1 MEYELGRRE
10 TILHVNNPAVC
21 GDISAARAF
30 GAEQAAQVRRYH
42 EGFPTYAPT
51 ALVRLDGLAGE
62 LGLGEIRVKDESSR
76 FGLNAFKGLG
86 GSYCVGRVLAE
97 RAAFPTEELTFDR
110 LRQDD
115 VKEAAKDLTLVT
127 ATDGNHGRG
136 LAWTARELGIPAVVY
151 LPKGSAVERLENIR
165 NLGALAE
172 ITELNYDD
180 TVRYAARCEKERG
193 WVLVQDTAWEGY
205 EKLPRWIMQGY
216 TTMAL
221 EAAEQLGDKVPTH
234 IFLQA
239 GVGAMAGALTAF
251 FADYYKEKK
260 PMIVIVEP
268 HEANCIYKTAAA
280 NDGKIHTVG
289 GEMRT
294 IMAGLSCGEP
304 CPIGWE
310 MLKRYAEHF
319 VSVPDLVAAKG
330 MRILGKPVGGDA
342 RIISGESGA
351 VTVGLAAELMLN
363 ERLSE
368 LRREIG
374 LDKDSRV
381 LCISTE
387 GDTDKENY
395 RKIVWD
401 GGLPAGAAQTEYY

>member
-1 MEYELGRRE
+1 MEYAIGRNE
-10 TILHVNNPAVC
+10 KILHVNNPTVC
-21 GDISAARAF
+21 GDISAARDF
-30 GAEQAAQVRRYH
+30 GVEQAAQVCRYH
-42 EGFPTYAPT
+42 ESFPTYSTT

-62 LGLGEIRVKDESSR
+62 LGLGEICVKDESSR

-97 RAAFPTEELTFDR
+97 RAEFPAEELTFDR

-165 NLGALAE
+165 KLGAQAE

-180 TVRYAARCEKERG
+180 TVRYAAQCEKERG

-205 EKLPRWIMQGY
+205 EKLPKWIMQGY
-216 TTMAL
+216 TTMAM
-221 EAAEQLGDKVPTH
+221 EAAEQLGDDAPTH

-251 FADYYKEKK
+251 FADHYKEKK
-260 PMIVIVEP
+260 PTIVIVEP

-280 NDGKIHTVG
+280 NDGELHTVG

-294 IMAGLSCGEP
+294 IMAGLCCGEP

-310 MLKRYAEHF
+310 MLKRYADHF
-319 VSVPDLVAAKG
+319 LSVPDFVAAKG
-330 MRILGKPVGGDA
+330 MRILGNPVGDDA

-351 VTVGLAAELMLN
+351 VTVGLVAELMLN
-363 ERLSE
+363 DRLSE
-368 LRREIG
+368 LRCKIG
-374 LDKDSRV
+374 LNEESRV

-401 GGLPAGAAQTEYY
+401 GSFPSCATEETE